1 APPVAGRRRFVA
13 LGFDPV
19 AIHVG
24 QLRNPR
30 KSSGRMVAEL
40 AQDVHQRIT
49 LRTPLPFP
57 PGVRQL
63 VHRRLIL
70 DATDHDQLAIAEP
83 VPAAHWLVERADFES
98 QRAEIRNSSWLERLS
113 N

>member
-1 APPVAGRRRFVA
+1 
-13 LGFDPV
+13 
-19 AIHVG
+19 
-24 QLRNPR
+24 
-30 KSSGRMVAEL
+30 
-40 AQDVHQRIT
+40 RIT

-63 VHRRLIL
+63 VHRRLVL

-98 QRAEIRNSSWLERLS
+98 QRVEILNCRSFEWLSKEELVEPLARVVRVGHLRKPEVFPHLRTRRYCASQSVWLRLR
-113 N
+113 